1 MVEVS
6 SPVLKDAK
14 APVVGVAN
22 EHSIAYGCAKAFRE
36 VGADIALTYLNEAV
50 ERPPVGELVDIMD
63 VGYHC
68 ALLATPCGRRVTGG
82 VVYVDGG
89 INTMA

>member
-36 VGADIALTYLNEAV
+36 VGAEICADLPQRSGGA
-50 ERPPVGELVDIMD
+50 PP
-63 VGYHC
+63 
-68 ALLATPCGRRVTGG
+68 GR
-82 VVYVDGG
+82 
-89 INTMA
+89 